1 MFKVRG
7 ATVYPSEVESAL
19 HALPEVRRAY
29 VVDVVGAGGG
39 AEVAAVV
46 VPADGTVTV
55 DVLTADAK
63 QRLSSFKV
71 PTRWCI
77 IGADDVPMTTT
88 GKVDKA
94 GLQQLFDRGND
105 T

>member
-1 MFKVRG
+1 M
-7 ATVYPSEVESAL
+7 
-19 HALPEVRRAY
+19 
-29 VVDVVGAGGG
+29 
-39 AEVAAVV
+39 AAVV
-46 VPADGTVTV
+46 VLGDDASATTV
-55 DVLTADAK
+55 DELARDAK

-94 GLQQLFDRGND
+94 GLQQLFDKD
-105 T
+105 